1 MISYPSLLQHV
12 WIPHETLSTIQ
23 LSLNYGMR
31 ERERERNKP
40 KLFLKSQ
47 NVYFT
52 LHSAIS
58 THALLRESHLK
69 QPQKQEGSPHPVQIG
84 ADHSLTRRMRIDL
97 IQSTKIILSVKLKYI
112 VLKKR
117 RIQRM

>member
-1 MISYPSLLQHV
+1 MCGF
-12 WIPHETLSTIQ
+12 HETLSSIQ
-23 LSLNYGMR
+23 LSFNYGMRERER

-69 QPQKQEGSPHPVQIG
+69 RPQKQEGSPHPVQIG
-84 ADHSLTRRMRIDL
+84 ADHSRTRRMRIDL

-112 VLKKR
+112 ILRKR